1 MIEQNIKMAKF
12 GGIDILS
19 PTCNLSTIYDGRG
32 GIFTWIP
39 DEPLLEFNM
48 LYFKPGKVRGNHFHP
63 EFVEYFL
70 VVEGSGI
77 MITRDSEGK
86 EISCHASK
94 GTCFR
99 TPPNTSHTFHAITDV
114 TCVAMLTK
122 PWDECDEPII
132 YDELSPLDSDKE
144 ENV

>member
-1 MIEQNIKMAKF
+1 MAKF

-19 PTCNLSTIYDGRG
+19 PTCSLSTIYDGRG

-48 LYFKPGKVRGNHFHP
+48 LYFNPGKVRGNHFHP

-70 VVEGSGI
+70 VVAGSGI

-86 EISCHASK
+86 ENLAQERRLI
-94 GTCFR
+94 R
-99 TPPNTSHTFHAITDV
+99 
-114 TCVAMLTK
+114 
-122 PWDECDEPII
+122 
-132 YDELSPLDSDKE
+132 
-144 ENV
+144 